1 MKYLNIVYINWLK
14 FLKIFGNVQMFI
26 LLTLTFIT
34 FVPILWIFVR
44 VFSDPLKLKNK
55 AKIWG
60 DIEKEEYDFNY
71 FKLQG

>member
-1 MKYLNIVYINWLK
+1 MYIL
-14 FLKIFGNVQMFI
+14 I
-26 LLTLTFIT
+26 TLTYIT